1 MKWMPKIRF
10 RLRTLILIT
19 FAVGFLAHLVEC
31 MRGQSAH
38 KLSQLLLVFFFGA
51 SIVFM
56 SPILVSAIV
65 GRKLAFIGVIF
76 GAATWSSLLFA
87 ISRYEGEIFR
97 IVWLH
102 IFLLVTT
109 TLITLWASKHRE
121 EPESSAIHSVEKL
134 MSNRAKRPQGK

>member
-1 MKWMPKIRF
+1 MRWMPKIRF

-31 MRGQSAH
+31 MRGQSVH
-38 KLSQLLLVFFFGA
+38 KLSQLLLVFLFGA

-76 GAATWSSLLFA
+76 GAATWS
-87 ISRYEGEIFR
+87 
-97 IVWLH
+97 
-102 IFLLVTT
+102 
-109 TLITLWASKHRE
+109 
-121 EPESSAIHSVEKL
+121 
-134 MSNRAKRPQGK
+134 